1 MEELITVLQD
11 IKALFNQSL
20 SELSIDCVVFGF
32 HDEQLKVLLLRARG
46 TEKSWTLPGGW
57 ILKTEHLED
66 AAYRILKQRTG
77 LDSIFL
83 QQFYTF
89 GANNRY
95 NGKEIMAKLGLPP
108 QHNFFPERA
117 VSIGYYALVEHSLVE
132 PRTDFMTE
140 ECRWWDVNEIP
151 ELLFDHNDIVLRA
164 LKALRKQFDH
174 EALGFNLLPEKFTLI
189 ELQRLYE
196 TILGLEKDKLDRR
209 NFQKKMLS
217 YGFLE
222 RLEERKTGGAHK
234 APYLYRFDPEK
245 YAAYQRENEL

>member
-1 MEELITVLQD
+1 MEKFITVLQD
-11 IKALFNQSL
+11 IKTLFNRSL

-32 HDEQLKVLLLRARG
+32 HDEQLKVLLLRAKG
-46 TEKSWTLPGGW
+46 SDSWMLPGGW

-66 AAYRILKQRTG
+66 AAYRILKERTG

-95 NGKEIMAKLGLPP
+95 NGKEIMARLGLP
-108 QHNFFPERA
+108 QEHNFFPERA
-117 VSIGYYALVEHSLVE
+117 VSVGYYALVEYSLVE
-132 PRTDFMTE
+132 PQMDFMTE
-140 ECRWWDVNEIP
+140 ECHWWDVQDVP
-151 ELLFDHNDIVLRA
+151 ELLFDHNEIVSKA

-217 YGFLE
+217 YSFLE

-234 APYLYRFDPEK
+234 APYLYRFNPEK
-245 YAAYQRENEL
+245 YADYLRENES